1 MQSSCLA
8 VRPGRHDSAMF
19 LARIV
24 CSDSECTEELE
35 VSVESLDELDGYVC
49 ECGFGFV
56 LLEVGEHREPGSVQV
71 LALPER
77 RRSPER
83 RAA

>member
-1 MQSSCLA
+1 
-8 VRPGRHDSAMF
+8 MF
-19 LARIV
+19 LAQIV
-24 CSDSECTEELE
+24 CSDPECAEETE
-35 VSVESLDELDGYVC
+35 VTVESLDELDGCVC

-56 LLEVGEHREPGSVQV
+56 LIQVAERREPGSVQV
-71 LALPER
+71 VALPQR

>member
-1 MQSSCLA
+1 ML
-8 VRPGRHDSAMF
+8 

-24 CSDSECTEELE
+24 CSDPECAEETE
-35 VSVESLDELDGYVC
+35 VTVETLDELDGHAC

-56 LLEVGEHREPGSVQV
+56 LIQVAEEREPRSMQVVQ
-71 LALPER
+71 LPER
-77 RRSPER
+77 RRAPER